1 MSSLNYG
8 TCERRLTMDNYDQ
21 YRWMDFEMYNP
32 DETFEVCMEC
42 LRCRVGIELWL
53 RPDEHILSFYISL
66 KPIHIL
72 TLCVSCLED
81 QYGGRVKL

>member
-1 MSSLNYG
+1 
-8 TCERRLTMDNYDQ
+8 MDNYDQ
-21 YRWMDFEMYNP
+21 YRWMDFEMYNS

-53 RPDEHILSFYISL
+53 RPDEYILSFFISL
-66 KPIHIL
+66 KPVHIL